1 MRWMMVAAAVVGFG
15 VAACDREPGLKVTRT
30 VEIAVGDDAVRA
42 ASDFATNE
50 ALIKALYAEPTI
62 PIEPATIRKYF
73 AEEFVAGLTP
83 PEGDGGLIDFDY
95 RINGQDGAADRLTI
109 TETDGDGAN
118 GRVMSRFTNMG
129 AASEIAW
136 TVCRQ
141 PDGALRVVG
150 AKSMATDDT
159 AWDLRDLLGLPPRAE
174 GC

>member
-1 MRWMMVAAAVVGFG
+1 MRWMMVATAVVGFG
-15 VAACDREPGLKVTRT
+15 VSACDREPGLKVTRT

-42 ASDFATNE
+42 ARDFATNE

>member
-1 MRWMMVAAAVVGFG
+1 MGWITVAAAIVGLG
-15 VAACDREPGLKVTRT
+15 LAACDSDPERTVTRT

-42 ASDFATNE
+42 ARDFTTNE
-50 ALIKALYAEPTI
+50 AVIKALYAEPTL

-73 AEEFVAGLTP
+73 AEEFVVGLTP

-95 RINGQDGAADRLTI
+95 RINGQDGAADGLTI
-109 TETDGDGAN
+109 TETDGDGAT

-129 AASEIAW
+129 TASGIAW

-141 PDGALRVVG
+141 PDGALRIVD